1 MLAWAG
7 MDELKTQDP
16 QIFELIEQEAA
27 RQRDKVE
34 LIASVNYVT
43 AAVRQATG
51 SILTNKY
58 AEGYPGKRY
67 YGGCEVIDQ
76 IEQLA
81 IDRAKQLFGAEHAN
95 VQPHSGSA
103 PNMAAYM
110 ALLEP
115 GDTVLSMSLTQGGHL
130 THGAPVSFSGKLYHF
145 VHYGVDPETEVIDYD
160 SVLDLARQHK
170 PKLIVAGATA
180 YSRILDFAA
189 FRRIADE
196 VSALLLVD
204 MAHIAGL
211 VAAGVH
217 PSPVPYAD
225 VVTSST
231 HKTLRGPRGG
241 LILCKAEHAK
251 AIDKAI
257 FPGSQG
263 GPLEHVI
270 AAKAVAFAEAMTDEF
285 KAYGKQI
292 LANASTLAKT
302 LQDEGFRI
310 VSGGTENHLMLL
322 DLGQGENDMTGKEAE
337 HVSDEV
343 NITVNKNTVPRETRS
358 PFITSGLRL
367 GSAAVTTRRLKEDG
381 MRQIGLFIAQ
391 ALKQKSPSQ
400 DLAQQVKEFI
410 SPFYLP

>member
-1 MLAWAG
+1 MLACAG
-7 MDELKTQDP
+7 MNDLKQQDP

-34 LIASVNYVT
+34 LIASENYVS

-130 THGAPVSFSGKLYHF
+130 THGAPVSFSGKLYNF
-145 VHYGVDPETEVIDYD
+145 VHYGVDPETEVIDFD
-160 SVLDLARQHK
+160 AVADLARQHQ

-196 VSALLLVD
+196 VNALLLVD

-225 VVTSST
+225 IVTSST

-241 LILCKAEHAK
+241 LILCKAQYAK

-257 FPGSQG
+257 FPGTQG

-270 AAKAVAFAEAMTDEF
+270 AAKAVAFAEAMSDDF
-285 KAYGKQI
+285 KDYGKQV
-292 LANASTLAKT
+292 LANAAALAQT
-302 LQDEGFRI
+302 LQNEGFRI
-310 VSGGTENHLMLL
+310 VSGGTENHLMLV
-322 DLGQGENDMTGKEAE
+322 DLGQDETDMTGKDAE
-337 HVSDEV
+337 HLLDEV
-343 NITVNKNTVPRETRS
+343 NITVNKNTVPRERRS

-367 GSAAVTTRRLKEDG
+367 GSAAVTTRGLKEDD
-381 MRQIGLFIAQ
+381 MRQIGQFIAE
-391 ALKQKSPSQ
+391 ALKQKSSSH
-400 DLAQQVKEFI
+400 DLAQRVKEFI